1 MISLALTFA
10 VGAFT
15 WTLLEYVIHRWLG
28 HHRRLRGNPFGV
40 EHTRHHAEGNYF
52 AATVKKL
59 GVAAVVAV
67 VLGGP
72 AVLIA
77 GAHGGAA
84 IVGFLAMYGAYEVLH
99 RREHTHARHRRLR
112 PVGAPASLPSS
123 LRRPAHQP
131 RRHLAAVGSGVRD
144 LPAARRDPG
153 AREAVHALAP
163 RRRRRGAPRARR
175 ALPAAAGPGLSAH
188 SAMAMRIARCPPP

>member
-84 IVGFLAMYGAYEVLH
+84 LVGFLAMYGSPPDSGVDS
-99 RREHTHARHRRLR
+99 
-112 PVGAPASLPSS
+112 GAPDDQGGIVPLYGLPPPDSGATPDS
-123 LRRPAHQP
+123 GGPNDDGGS
-131 RRHLAAVGSGVRD
+131 AALYGLPPLDAGGDGSIGVRYGSPPRPD
-144 LPAARRDPG
+144 DAG
-153 AREAVHALAP
+153 A
-163 RRRRRGAPRARR
+163 
-175 ALPAAAGPGLSAH
+175 
-188 SAMAMRIARCPPP
+188 